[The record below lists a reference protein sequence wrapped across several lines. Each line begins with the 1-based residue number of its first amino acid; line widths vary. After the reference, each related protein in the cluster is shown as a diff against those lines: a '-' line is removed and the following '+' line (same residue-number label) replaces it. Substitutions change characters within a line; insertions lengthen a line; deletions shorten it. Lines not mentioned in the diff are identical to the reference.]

1 MSNHTTAMKK
11 IIKLSPARPDAKI
24 KCENTISAITLAKT
38 ILSTN
43 HHDAYTYSIEHGGF
57 IRHYSAEYHKF
68 IGINKA

>member
-1 MSNHTTAMKK
+1 MKTAIIRFTTKMGMT
-11 IIKLSPARPDAKI
+11 ARPDAKI
-24 KCENTISAITLAKT
+24 KCDNTISAITLAKT

-68 IGINKA
+68 IGINKT